1 VHTRHPTHPAEF
13 GGLDPTGLRER
24 FLVEELFADGH
35 VRLEYSHNDRM
46 VVGGAVPAGQ
56 ALSLPVP
63 DQLRAE
69 HFCDRRSMANL
80 EEHLRY
86 LEDGL
91 GLEVIALRRRLEQ
104 VEADGRQ
111 AGNRR

>member
-1 VHTRHPTHPAEF
+1 MAKQSGSGLARRIWAAVG
-13 GGLDPTGLRER
+13 GGLVALGIVC
-24 FLVEELFADGH
+24 LVA
-35 VRLEYSHNDRM
+35 Y
-46 VVGGAVPAGQ
+46 
-56 ALSLPVP
+56 
-63 DQLRAE
+63 E

-80 EEHLRY
+80 EDHLRY

-111 AGNRR
+111 DGNRR